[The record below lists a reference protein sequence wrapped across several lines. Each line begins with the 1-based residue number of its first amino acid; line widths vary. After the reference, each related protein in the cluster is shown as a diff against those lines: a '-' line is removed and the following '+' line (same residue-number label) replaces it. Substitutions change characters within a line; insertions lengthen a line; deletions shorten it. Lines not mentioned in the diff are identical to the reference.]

1 VTGGVV
7 YRGSAYPALAGAYL
21 FSDYCSGTIWA
32 IDAAAGK
39 VDVPAIVGESHR
51 AISSFGEDEAGEV
64 YVTDLGGELLR
75 IVAQS
80 R

>member
-1 VTGGVV
+1 V
-7 YRGSAYPALAGAYL
+7 YRGTAFPALVGAYV

-32 IDAAAGK
+32 IDAAANETRDPT
-39 VDVPAIVGESHR
+39 VVGESHR
-51 AISSFGEDEAGEV
+51 AISSFGEDDTGEV

-75 IVAQS
+75 IVAQP